1 MLLIKNGKIITMAGN
16 DYDCGSILIKDK
28 KIIDIGENINVDNNE
43 ECQVIDAKKLL
54 GDSWNNRSSLSC
66 RN

>member
-28 KIIDIGENINVDNNE
+28 KIIDIGQNINLNNNE
-43 ECQVIDAKKLL
+43 ECQVIDAKN
-54 GDSWNNRSSLSC
+54 S
-66 RN
+66 